1 LFDELHARGNT
12 VIVVTHEQ
20 SIADHAD
27 RVVRLSDG
35 DIVDDSGPSDFK

>member
-1 LFDELHARGNT
+1 MGLFNELHIRGNT
-12 VIVVTHEQ
+12 LIVVTHEQ

-35 DIVDDSGPSDFK
+35 DIVNSS